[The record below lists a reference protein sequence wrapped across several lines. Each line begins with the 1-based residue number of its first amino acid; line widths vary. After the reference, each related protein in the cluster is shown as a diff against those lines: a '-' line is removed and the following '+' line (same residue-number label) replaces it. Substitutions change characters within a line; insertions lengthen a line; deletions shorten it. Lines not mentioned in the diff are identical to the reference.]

1 MDTVA
6 RQPLKS
12 TIFKTSIKVVSG
24 SGVARPSWD
33 HSDLCPEGPGGRVR
47 GLVTSQEALDSSSRL
62 PETEELRCPR

>member
-1 MDTVA
+1 MDTAA

-12 TIFKTSIKVVSG
+12 TIFKTSIKAISG
-24 SGVARPSWD
+24 SVVARPSCD

-62 PETEELRCPR
+62 PETEELRCLR